1 MEQAKLP
8 PLAPR
13 FKNFEAMVLY
23 FNGLYKLP
31 VAPYPSVMEEA
42 KWQQQRLG
50 KEANGYSIRD
60 LLAKRHH
67 DFYKVILAKE
77 LKEADDINLQEDSL
91 IDILVAQADLLGDI
105 IVYCASE
112 MARYGIPVMDVLK
125 IIMDSN
131 FSKLDENGN
140 PIYDE
145 NGKVSKGPYY
155 WKPEPQIKALLIK
168 LMEEQNGPAQT
179 QASNGEAGA

>member
-1 MEQAKLP
+1 MEQTKLP

-31 VAPYPSVMEEA
+31 VAPYPTLEYEA
-42 KWQQQRLG
+42 AWQSKRILDGDILTTRALVSQRF
-50 KEANGYSIRD
+50 D
-60 LLAKRHH
+60 
-67 DFYKVILAKE
+67 DFFEKILVKE
-77 LKEADDINLQEDSL
+77 LKEHEDIDLHAPE
-91 IDILVAQADLLGDI
+91 IDVLTDLADLLGDI

-112 MARYGIPVMDVLK
+112 MLRYGIPVMDVLK

-131 FSKLDENGN
+131 FSKLDANGN

-145 NGKVSKGPYY
+145 NGKVCKGPYY
-155 WKPEPQIKALLIK
+155 WKPEPQIKALLLQLI
-168 LMEEQNGPAQT
+168 EEHKNGPAQT